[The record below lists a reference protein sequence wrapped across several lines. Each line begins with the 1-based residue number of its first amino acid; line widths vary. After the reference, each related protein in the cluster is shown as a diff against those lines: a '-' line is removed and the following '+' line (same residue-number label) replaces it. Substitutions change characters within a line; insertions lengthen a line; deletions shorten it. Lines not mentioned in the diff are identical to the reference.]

1 MRRRRRIRRRR
12 RLPAFEFELEFEFE
26 FEPAEAIAPAGKLAV
41 NLIAVSS
48 LVASWYD
55 RECSPG
61 R

>member
-26 FEPAEAIAPAGKLAV
+26 PAEAMARAGKLAV

-48 LVASWYD
+48 LWLLAGYD